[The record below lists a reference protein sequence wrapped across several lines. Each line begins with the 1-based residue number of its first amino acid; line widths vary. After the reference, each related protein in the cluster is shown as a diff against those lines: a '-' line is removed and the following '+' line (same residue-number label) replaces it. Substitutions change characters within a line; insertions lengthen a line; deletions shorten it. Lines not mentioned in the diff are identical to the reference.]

1 MINESGLILG
11 AVFENYAEVEERRMP
26 EGGSSVQSPGSG
38 SQDWPIGKGG

>member
-1 MINESGLILG
+1 MKVGEFWVLSLRTMQT
-11 AVFENYAEVEERRMP
+11 EVEERRMP